1 MKTRRILMLVTL
13 IISISAALFVLQSC
27 DKDLSITENCEQQKY
42 LDLEIANKVLYTQVE
57 KEIIQEAFQRIVDN
71 VSYDGNNFSLT
82 LSAKEMNMSEQLL
95 NYLYKGLGIN
105 PDFVFDAI
113 PAIKTRSESY
123 VTTGIGFSQVSVT
136 LSRSE
141 TLSLMNTLQTVQTIG
156 EFENGLIASG
166 ITGGLG
172 TIVASYY
179 VLKSTLT
186 DSDMYRFAQSN
197 SNGSTFIVTNV
208 SVPGTPYYSTSG
220 HFYY

>member
-1 MKTRRILMLVTL
+1 MLVMFV
-13 IISISAALFVLQSC
+13 ISISTTSFVLQSC
-27 DKDLSITENCEQQKY
+27 DKDLSIADNYGQQKY
-42 LDLEIANKVLYTQVE
+42 LDLEIANKVLYTQTE
-57 KEIIQEAFQRIVDN
+57 KEIIVEAFQRIVDN
-71 VSYDGNNFSLT
+71 ILYDENNFLLT

-95 NYLYKGLGIN
+95 NYLYNGLGIN

-113 PAIKTRSESY
+113 PVIKTRSESY
-123 VTTGIGFSQVSVT
+123 VTTGIGFSQVSVA

-179 VLKSTLT
+179 VLKNTLT
-186 DSDMYRFAQSN
+186 DSDMYKFAQSN
-197 SNGSTFIVTNV
+197 SNGSTFVVTNV
-208 SVPGTPYYSTSG
+208 SVPGTPYFSTSG
-220 HFYY
+220 NFFY